1 MAVLK
6 AVKDFLVHSF
16 KYPKPFNW
24 GYPVFFGS
32 LGLVAAVMLSK
43 LMFAGAFPFSSTSLI
58 GCAVIVLLIVM
69 TAFLI
74 PSVLMAEKGSLD
86 ITGRYTGI
94 GALIL
99 SFLSGAP
106 LYLIKAAFHNFSL
119 AFWLKNGGSV
129 IFPAVFYHLEDIN
142 GMTLFL
148 SILIDTVIPAFGF
161 SFFFLGTV
169 WQGFSEKRK
178 RWAFIVIPLFMALFS
193 FDFMNLPAILI
204 IGWWLC
210 IVRSRTENIYGPV
223 LALLGARFTGILI
236 GSVVIEI
243 DLTTVR
249 TYSDIPTTFVYS
261 SIPAI
266 VVAVILLAFFRKTL
280 GEFHNTYSES
290 AEIFGDTRLPV
301 EKDGGK
307 ANKMLKGFN
316 LTLFLGIV
324 ICVILW
330 ILLFKGARI

>member
-6 AVKDFLVHSF
+6 AVKDFLVHAF

-32 LGLVAAVMLSK
+32 CGLIFAVFLSK

-58 GCAVIVLLIVM
+58 GCAVIVLLLVM
-69 TAFLI
+69 AAFLV
-74 PSVLMAEKGSLD
+74 PSVLMAEKGGLD

-106 LYLIKAAFHNFSL
+106 LYLVKAAFHNFAL

-129 IFPAVFYHLEDIN
+129 IFPAVFYQLDDVN
-142 GMTLFL
+142 GLTLSL
-148 SILIDTVIPAFGF
+148 SILIDTVVPAFGI
-161 SFFFLGTV
+161 SFFFLGAV
-169 WQGFSEKRK
+169 WQGFNEKRK
-178 RWAFIVIPLFMALFS
+178 RWAFIVIPLLIALYS
-193 FDFMNLPAILI
+193 FDFIDLPAILI

-236 GSVVIEI
+236 GSVVVEI

-249 TYSDIPTTFVYS
+249 TYSDIPTTFYYS

-266 VVAVILLAFFRKTL
+266 VVAVILFAFFRKTL
-280 GEFHNTYSES
+280 GEFHNAYSNDVY
-290 AEIFGDTRLPV
+290 GDPRLPA

-307 ANKMLKGFN
+307 ANKLYKGFN
-316 LTLFLGIV
+316 LTLVLGIA
-324 ICVILW
+324 ICVIFW

>member
-6 AVKDFLVHSF
+6 AVKDFFVHAF

-32 LGLVAAVMLSK
+32 CGLIFTVFLSK

-58 GCAVIVLLIVM
+58 GCAVIVLLLVM
-69 TAFLI
+69 FAFLV
-74 PSVLMAEKGSLD
+74 PSVLMAEKGGLD

-99 SFLSGAP
+99 AFLSGAP
-106 LYLIKAAFHNFSL
+106 LYLVKAAFHNISL

-129 IFPAVFYHLEDIN
+129 IFPAAFYQLEEVN
-142 GMTLFL
+142 GLTLSL
-148 SILIDTVIPAFGF
+148 SILIDTVVPAFGI
-161 SFFFLGTV
+161 SFFFLGAV
-169 WQGFSEKRK
+169 WQGFNEKRK
-178 RWAFIVIPLFMALFS
+178 RWAFIVIPLLIALYS
-193 FDFMNLPAILI
+193 FDFIDLPAILI

-210 IVRSRTENIYGPV
+210 ILRSRTENIYGPV

-249 TYSDIPTTFVYS
+249 TFSDIPTTFYYS

-280 GEFHNTYSES
+280 GEFHNSYSNDVY
-290 AEIFGDTRLPV
+290 GDSRLPA

-307 ANKMLKGFN
+307 ANKMYKGFN
-316 LTLFLGIV
+316 LTLVLGIA
-324 ICVILW
+324 ICVIFW
-330 ILLFKGARI
+330 ILIFKGARI

>member
-6 AVKDFLVHSF
+6 AVKDFFVHSF

-32 LGLVAAVMLSK
+32 CGLIFAVFLSK

-58 GCAVIVLLIVM
+58 GCAVIVLLLVM
-69 TAFLI
+69 AAFLV
-74 PSVLMAEKGSLD
+74 PSVLMAEKGGLD

-106 LYLIKAAFHNFSL
+106 LYLIKAAFHNFAL

-129 IFPAVFYHLEDIN
+129 IFPAVFYQLDDVN
-142 GMTLFL
+142 GLTLSL
-148 SILIDTVIPAFGF
+148 SILIDTVVPAFGI
-161 SFFFLGTV
+161 SFFFLGAV
-169 WQGFSEKRK
+169 WQGFNEKRK
-178 RWAFIVIPLFMALFS
+178 RWAFIVIPLLIALYS
-193 FDFMNLPAILI
+193 FDFIDLPAILI

-236 GSVVIEI
+236 GSVVVEI

-249 TYSDIPTTFVYS
+249 TYSDIPTTFYYS

-266 VVAVILLAFFRKTL
+266 VVAVILFAFFRKTL
-280 GEFHNTYSES
+280 GEFHNAYSNDVY
-290 AEIFGDTRLPV
+290 GDPRLPA

-307 ANKMLKGFN
+307 ANKLYKGFN
-316 LTLFLGIV
+316 LTLVLGIA
-324 ICVILW
+324 ICVIFW
-330 ILLFKGARI
+330 ILIFKGARI